1 MAVKNVAVRLSATG
15 GGQVKSELRSVG
27 ETGQQAFRKIPRE
40 VERANAKLAAFA
52 RRVKLAAVGAA
63 SAAAVGAVAA
73 TRSAMERATEVQR
86 QSQLSNADPEVF
98 QGWAAGAQTVGIEAD
113 KLSDILKDVND
124 RVGDFLQ
131 TGGGPMADFFDNIA
145 PKVGVTAE
153 QFAKL
158 SGPDAL
164 QLYVSSLEKAGVNSQ
179 EMTFYLEAMA
189 SDATA
194 LLPLLR
200 SGGAEMSRLSNQ
212 ASGLGVVMDRKT
224 LAGLNRSRLALL
236 AMGQAMTGLSNRIGA
251 ALAPV
256 LENLANSFTRLASA
270 TSPFGRALE
279 VVLGNLDRLTIYG
292 ATAAAVFGT
301 KLALGMA
308 TAAAATIKTAGALR
322 VLRGA
327 LIRTGIGALIVGA
340 GELVYWFGRLVQGAG
355 GFGAALGLLKD
366 LASQVFTTLS
376 ATAAAWGSD
385 LRAGWQAMKAEALWA
400 FLGVVDGAT
409 RLANTLVNTME
420 GAVSAVAVVWQ
431 NLPRLLGSTVFAAAN
446 AVQQGI
452 GEMLNRSVD
461 RLNGFVARVNS
472 ITDRLP
478 DWARADWMVL
488 EPLANIPVQDIA
500 NPFAGAASDTAA
512 QIKAA
517 FTDAFAT
524 DAFAPTNSGL
534 IDKILG
540 AEESAAA
547 AKRSAEVW
555 RRVAEAPLTA
565 LQALKD
571 AVTGAGKAGDEAL
584 SDAATAGA
592 RLAEALG
599 NAGATADATKEKLLG
614 WDAVR
619 DGLKSYVESAKDWGN
634 SLKGALTGA
643 FSSAEAAFRSFVN
656 TGKFDFK
663 SLVRSI
669 LADLAVLSFRRAVL
683 APIANALF
691 GGFGGGN
698 LLAGV
703 AHSGA
708 VAGLTGSTRS
718 VPSAIF
724 AGAPRL
730 HSGGFAGLR
739 PDEVP
744 AILQRGERVL
754 SRRETA
760 QYGATQNDASPI
772 TIHIDARGAQA
783 GVAEQIAEQLAEV
796 LPSVRKIAREE
807 VSMRLGRGYAL

>member
-1 MAVKNVAVRLSATG
+1 
-15 GGQVKSELRSVG
+15 
-27 ETGQQAFRKIPRE
+27 
-40 VERANAKLAAFA
+40 
-52 RRVKLAAVGAA
+52 
-63 SAAAVGAVAA
+63 
-73 TRSAMERATEVQR
+73 
-86 QSQLSNADPEVF
+86 
-98 QGWAAGAQTVGIEAD
+98 
-113 KLSDILKDVND
+113 
-124 RVGDFLQ
+124 
-131 TGGGPMADFFDNIA
+131 MADFFESIA

-158 SGPDAL
+158 SGPEAL

-189 SDATA
+189 SDTTA

-200 SGGAEMSRLSNQ
+200 NNGTEMSRLAAQ
-212 ASGLGVVMDRKT
+212 AADLGVVMDRKT
-224 LAGLNRSRLALL
+224 LTGLNRSRLAFL
-236 AMGQAMTGLSNRIGA
+236 AMGQAMAGLGNRVGA

-256 LENLANSFTRLASA
+256 LESLAKSFTRLASV
-270 TSPFGRALE
+270 TSPVGRALD
-279 VVLGNLDRLTIYG
+279 LLLSNLDRIAIYG
-292 ATAAAVFGT
+292 ATAASVFGT

-308 TAAAATIKTAGALR
+308 TAAVATIKTAGALR

-327 LIRTGIGALIVGA
+327 LIRTGIGALVVGA
-340 GELVYWFGRLVQGAG
+340 GELVYWFTSLVQGAG

-366 LASQVFTTLS
+366 LASQVFTRLS
-376 ATAAAWGSD
+376 ATAAVWVSE
-385 LRAGWQAMKAEALWA
+385 LRAGWQGMKAEALWA
-400 FLGVVDGAT
+400 FLGVIDGAT
-409 RLANTLVNTME
+409 GLANTLVNTME
-420 GAVSAVAVVWQ
+420 GAVSAVTVVWQ
-431 NLPRLLGSTVFAAAN
+431 NLPHLLGSAVFGAAN

-452 GEMLNRSVD
+452 GAMLNRSID
-461 RLNGFVARVNS
+461 RLNGFVTRVNS
-472 ITDRLP
+472 ITEHLP

-488 EPLANIPVQDIA
+488 EPLANITVQDIA
-500 NPFAGAASDTAA
+500 NPFAGAASETAA

-517 FTDAFAT
+517 FTDAFAS
-524 DAFAPTNSGL
+524 DAFTPTNSGL
-534 IDKILG
+534 IDRILG

-547 AKRSAEVW
+547 ARRSAEVW

-565 LQALKD
+565 WQALKD

-584 SDAATAGA
+584 SESASAGA
-592 RLAEALG
+592 RLTEALG
-599 NAGATADATKEKLLG
+599 NAGAAADATKEKLLG

-619 DGLKSYVESAKDWGN
+619 AGLKSFIETAKDWGN
-634 SLKGALTGA
+634 GLRQTLTGA
-643 FSSAEAAFRSFVN
+643 FSSAESAFRSFVN

-663 SLVRSI
+663 SLVSSI

-683 APIANALF
+683 APLANALF
-691 GGFGGGN
+691 GGLGGGN

-718 VPSAIF
+718 VPTALF
-724 AGAPRL
+724 ATAPRY
-730 HSGGFAGLR
+730 HSGGIVGLR

-754 SRRETA
+754 SRQETA
-760 QYGATQNDASPI
+760 SYGAAQNGPQPI

-783 GVAEQIAEQLAEV
+783 GVAEQIAEKLTEV

>member
-1 MAVKNVAVRLSATG
+1 MANKQVSVRLTASG
-15 GGQVKSELRSVG
+15 GDQVRRELKSVG
-27 ETGQQAFRKIPRE
+27 TDGEAAFRKTSRE
-40 VERANAKLAAFA
+40 VERANARLAGFA
-52 RRVKLAAVGAA
+52 RRVKVTAVAAA
-63 SAAAVGAVAA
+63 SAAAVGAVSA
-73 TRSAMERATEVQR
+73 TRSAMERAQEVQR

-124 RVGDFLQ
+124 RVGDFLS
-131 TGGGPMADFFDNIA
+131 TGGGPMTDFFEQIA
-145 PKVGVTAE
+145 PKVGVTAA

-158 SGPDAL
+158 SGPEAL

-194 LLPLLR
+194 LLPLLKD
-200 SGGAEMSRLSNQ
+200 SGAEMSRLAKQ
-212 ASGLGVVMDRKT
+212 AADLGVVMDRKT

-236 AMGQAMTGLSNRIGA
+236 AMGQAMTGLGNRVGA
-251 ALAPV
+251 ALAPA
-256 LENLANSFTRLASA
+256 LESFAKSLTRLASVA
-270 TSPFGRALE
+270 SPMGRALD
-279 VVLGNLDRLTIYG
+279 LLLSNLDRLAVYG
-292 ATAAAVFGT
+292 ITAAGVFGG

-308 TAAAATIKTAGALR
+308 TAAVATIKTTGALR

-340 GELVYWFGRLVQGAG
+340 GELAYWFGRLVQGVG
-355 GFGAALGLLKD
+355 GFGAALGLLKG
-366 LASQVFTTLS
+366 LASQVFTKLS
-376 ATAAAWGSD
+376 ATSAAWVSE
-385 LRAGWQAMKAEALWA
+385 LNAGWQGMKAEALWS
-400 FLGVVDGAT
+400 FLGVIDGVT
-409 RLANTLVNTME
+409 GLANTLVNTME
-420 GAVSAVAVVWQ
+420 GAVSAISVVWQ
-431 NLPRLLGSTVFAAAN
+431 NLPRLLGSAVFAAAN

-452 GEMLNRSVD
+452 GEMLNRSID
-461 RLNGFVARVNS
+461 RLNGFVTRVNS

-488 EPLANIPVQDIA
+488 NPLANITVQDIA
-500 NPFAGAASDTAA
+500 NPFAGAASDTAS

-517 FTDAFAT
+517 FTDAFST
-524 DAFAPTNSGL
+524 DAFTPTNAGL
-534 IDKILG
+534 IDRILG

-547 AKRSAEVW
+547 ARSSAEVW
-555 RRVAEAPLTA
+555 RRVAKAPLTA
-565 LQALKD
+565 WQALKE
-571 AVTGAGKAGDEAL
+571 AVTGAGKAGDQAL
-584 SDAATAGA
+584 TDSAAAGA
-592 RLAEALG
+592 RLTEALG
-599 NAGATADATKEKLLG
+599 SAGAASDATKEKLLG

-619 DGLKSYVESAKDWGN
+619 AGLKSFVETAKDWGN
-634 SLKGALTGA
+634 NLKGVLTGA
-643 FSSAEAAFRSFVN
+643 FSSAESAFRSFVT

-691 GGFGGGN
+691 GGLGGGN

-708 VAGLTGSTRS
+708 IAGLTGSTRS
-718 VPSAIF
+718 VPTALF
-724 AGAPRL
+724 ASAPRF
-730 HSGGFAGLR
+730 HSGGSVGLR

-754 SRRETA
+754 SHRETA
-760 QYGATQNDASPI
+760 SYGATQNGPQPL

-783 GVAEQIAEQLAEV
+783 GVAEQIAEKLAEV

>member
-1 MAVKNVAVRLSATG
+1 MAPKNVAVRLSATG

-73 TRSAMERATEVQR
+73 TRSAMERAYEVQR
-86 QSQLSNADPEVF
+86 QAQLSNADPEGF

-131 TGGGPMADFFDNIA
+131 TGGGPMAVFFDNIA
-145 PKVGVTAE
+145 PKVGVTAQ

-158 SGPDAL
+158 SGPEAL

-200 SGGAEMSRLSNQ
+200 NNGAEMSRLAAQ
-212 ASGLGVVMDRKT
+212 ASDLGVVMDRKT

-236 AMGQAMTGLSNRIGA
+236 AMGQAMTGLGNRIGA

-256 LENLANSFTRLASA
+256 LESLANSFTRLASV

-279 VVLGNLDRLTIYG
+279 LVLSNLERLAIYG
-292 ATAAAVFGT
+292 ATAAGVFST
-301 KLALGMA
+301 KLALGLA
-308 TAAAATIKTAGALR
+308 TAAVATIKTAGALK

-327 LIRTGIGALIVGA
+327 LIRTGIGALIVGV
-340 GELVYWFGRLVQGAG
+340 GELVYWFGKLVQGAG
-355 GFGAALGLLKD
+355 DFGAALGLLKD
-366 LASQVFTTLS
+366 LASQVFSKLS
-376 ATAAAWGSD
+376 AHAAAWGSD

-400 FLGVVDGAT
+400 FLGVIDGAT
-409 RLANTLVNTME
+409 GLANSFVNTMD
-420 GAVSAVAVVWQ
+420 GAVRAVTVIWQ
-431 NLPRLLGSTVFAAAN
+431 NLPRLLGSAVFAAAN

-452 GEMLNRSVD
+452 GEMLNRSID
-461 RLNGFVARVNS
+461 RLNGFVDRVNS

-517 FTDAFAT
+517 FENAFAS
-524 DAFAPTNSGL
+524 DAFAPTNSDL
-534 IDKILG
+534 IDTILG
-540 AEESAAA
+540 AEESAMA

-565 LQALKD
+565 WQALKD
-571 AVTGAGKAGDEAL
+571 AVADAGKAGNEAL
-584 SDAATAGA
+584 SDSATAGA
-592 RLAEALG
+592 RLTDALG
-599 NAGATADATKEKLLG
+599 TAGEAADKTKEKLLG

-634 SLKGALTGA
+634 GLKGALTGA
-643 FSSAEAAFRSFVN
+643 FSSAEAAFRSFVT
-656 TGKFDFK
+656 TGKVDFK

-691 GGFGGGN
+691 GGMGGGS

-703 AHSGA
+703 THSGA

-718 VPSAIF
+718 VPSSLF
-724 AGAPRL
+724 AAAPRY
-730 HSGGFAGLR
+730 HSGGVVGLR

-760 QYGATQNDASPI
+760 TYGVSQNDASPI

-796 LPSVRKIAREE
+796 LPSVRKVAREE

>member
-1 MAVKNVAVRLSATG
+1 MAVKSVAVRLSATG

-73 TRSAMERATEVQR
+73 TRSAMDRAYEVQR

-145 PKVGVTAE
+145 PKVGVTSE

-200 SGGAEMSRLSNQ
+200 NNGSEMSRLASQ
-212 ASGLGVVMDRKT
+212 AADLGVVMDRKS
-224 LAGLNRSRLALL
+224 LAGLNRSRLAIL

-251 ALAPV
+251 ALAPA
-256 LENLANSFTRLASA
+256 LESLANGFTRLASV

-279 VVLGNLDRLTIYG
+279 LLLGNLDRLAIYG
-292 ATAAAVFGT
+292 ATAAAVIGT

-355 GFGAALGLLKD
+355 SIGTALVLLKD
-366 LASQVFTTLS
+366 LAAQVFTKLS
-376 ATAAAWGSD
+376 AHAAASGSD

-400 FLGVVDGAT
+400 FLGVIDGAT
-409 RLANTLVNTME
+409 GLANTLVNTME
-420 GAVSAVAVVWQ
+420 GAVRAVSVIWQ
-431 NLPRLLGSTVFAAAN
+431 NLPRLLGSAVFAAAN

-452 GEMLNRSVD
+452 GEMLNRSIE

-488 EPLANIPVQDIA
+488 EPLANIAVQDIA
-500 NPFAGAASDTAA
+500 NPFAGAASDTAT
-512 QIKAA
+512 QIKTA
-517 FTDAFAT
+517 FEDAFAS
-524 DAFAPTNSGL
+524 DAFSPTNSGL
-534 IDKILG
+534 IDTILG

-555 RRVAEAPLTA
+555 RRVAEAPFTA
-565 LQALKD
+565 WQALKD
-571 AVTGAGKAGDEAL
+571 AVTGAGKAGDAAL

-592 RLAEALG
+592 RLTEALG
-599 NAGATADATKEKLLG
+599 TAGEAADKAKEKLLG

-634 SLKGALTGA
+634 SLKEALTGA

-718 VPSAIF
+718 VSPALF
-724 AGAPRL
+724 ANAARY
-730 HSGGFAGLR
+730 HFGGTVDLR

-754 SRRETA
+754 SRKETA
-760 QYGATQNDASPI
+760 SYGVEQNGAPPV

>member
-1 MAVKNVAVRLSATG
+1 MTNKNVAVRLSATG

-27 ETGQQAFRKIPRE
+27 ETGEQAFRKIPRE

-73 TRSAMERATEVQR
+73 TRSAMERAFEVQR
-86 QSQLSNADPEVF
+86 QAKLSNADPEVF

-131 TGGGPMADFFDNIA
+131 TDGGPMKDFFEQIA
-145 PKVGVTAE
+145 HKVGVTAAE
-153 QFAKL
+153 FAKL
-158 SGPDAL
+158 SGPEAL
-164 QLYVSSLEKAGVNSQ
+164 QLYISSLEKAGVNQ
-179 EMTFYLEAMA
+179 KEMTFYLEAMA

-200 SGGAEMSRLSNQ
+200 VNGAAMSRLATQ
-212 ASGLGVVMDRKT
+212 AADLGVVMDRKT

-236 AMGQAMTGLSNRIGA
+236 AMGQAMTGLGNRIGA

-256 LENLANSFTRLASA
+256 LETLAVSFTRLASVA
-270 TSPFGRALE
+270 SPMGRALD
-279 VVLGNLDRLTIYG
+279 LLLIYLDRLAVYG
-292 ATAAAVFGT
+292 VTAAAAFGGR
-301 KLALGMA
+301 LALGMA
-308 TAAAATIKTAGALR
+308 TAAVATIKTAGALR

-340 GELVYWFGRLVQGAG
+340 GELVHWFGRLVQGAG

-366 LASQVFTTLS
+366 LASQVFTRLS

-385 LRAGWQAMKAEALWA
+385 LRAGWQGMKVEALWA
-400 FLGVVDGAT
+400 FLGVIDGAT
-409 RLANTLVNTME
+409 GLANTLVKTME
-420 GAVSAVAVVWQ
+420 GAVQAVAVVWQ
-431 NLPRLLGSTVFAAAN
+431 NLPRLLGSAVFAAAN

-452 GEMLNRSVD
+452 GEMLNRSID
-461 RLNGFVARVNS
+461 RLNGFVTRVNS

-488 EPLANIPVQDIA
+488 EPLANISVQDIA
-500 NPFAGAASDTAA
+500 NPFASAASNTAT

-517 FTDAFAT
+517 FEDAFARDT
-524 DAFAPTNSGL
+524 FTPTYSGL
-534 IDKILG
+534 IEKILG
-540 AEESAAA
+540 AEEGAAA
-547 AKRSAEVW
+547 AKRSAGVW

-565 LQALKD
+565 WQALKD
-571 AVTGAGKAGDEAL
+571 AVNGAGKAGDAAL
-584 SDAATAGA
+584 SDSATAGA
-592 RLAEALG
+592 RLTEALG
-599 NAGATADATKEKLLG
+599 TAGAAADATKEKLLG

-619 DGLKSYVESAKDWGN
+619 AGLKSFVETAKDGGN
-634 SLKGALTGA
+634 GLRQALTGA
-643 FSSAEAAFRSFVN
+643 FNSAEVAFRSFVN
-656 TGKFDFK
+656 TGKYDFK

-669 LADLAVLSFRRAVL
+669 LADMAVLSFRRAVL
-683 APIANALF
+683 APLANALF
-691 GGFGGGN
+691 GGLGGGN

-708 VAGLTGSTRS
+708 VAGLTGYTRS
-718 VPSAIF
+718 VPSVLF
-724 AGAPRL
+724 TGAPRY
-730 HSGGFAGLR
+730 HNGGAVGLR

-754 SRRETA
+754 SRREA
-760 QYGATQNDASPI
+760 ARYGASQDGTAPI

-783 GVAEQIAEQLAEV
+783 GVAEQIAEKLAEV

-807 VSMRLGRGYAL
+807 VSMRLERGYAL

>member
-40 VERANAKLAAFA
+40 VERANAKLAGFA
-52 RRVKLAAVGAA
+52 KRVKLAAVGAA

-73 TRSAMERATEVQR
+73 TRSAMERAYEVQR
-86 QSQLSNADPEVF
+86 QVQLSNADPEVF
-98 QGWAAGAQTVGIEAD
+98 QGWAAGAQTVGVEAD

-145 PKVGVTAE
+145 PKVGVTAD

-158 SGPDAL
+158 SGPEAL
-164 QLYVSSLEKAGVNSQ
+164 QLYISSLEQAGVNSQ

-200 SGGAEMSRLSNQ
+200 YNGTEMSRLAAQ
-212 ASGLGVVMDRKT
+212 ASDLGVVMDRKT

-236 AMGQAMTGLSNRIGA
+236 AMGQAMTGLGNRIGA

-256 LENLANSFTRLASA
+256 LESLANSFTRLASV
-270 TSPFGRALE
+270 TSPFGRALD
-279 VVLGNLDRLTIYG
+279 LLLNNLDRLAIYG
-292 ATAAAVFGT
+292 ATAASVFGT

-355 GFGAALGLLKD
+355 GFGTALGLLKD
-366 LASQVFTTLS
+366 LAAQVFTKLS
-376 ATAAAWGSD
+376 ASTAAWESD
-385 LRAGWQAMKAEALWA
+385 LRAGWQGMKAEALWA
-400 FLGVVDGAT
+400 FLGVIDGAT
-409 RLANTLVNTME
+409 GLANTLVNTMQ

-431 NLPRLLGSTVFAAAN
+431 NLPRLLGSAVFAAAN

-452 GEMLNRSVD
+452 GAMLNRSID

-472 ITDRLP
+472 ISDRLP

-488 EPLANIPVQDIA
+488 DPLANITVQDIA
-500 NPFAGAASDTAA
+500 NPFADAASDTAA

-517 FTDAFAT
+517 FTDAFAS

-534 IDKILG
+534 IDTILG
-540 AEESAAA
+540 AEESAAT
-547 AKRSAEVW
+547 AKRSAEAW
-555 RRVAEAPLTA
+555 RRVVEAPLTA
-565 LQALKD
+565 WQTLKD
-571 AVTGAGKAGDEAL
+571 AVTGAGAAGEEAL
-584 SDAATAGA
+584 SDSAAAGA
-592 RLAEALG
+592 RLTAALG
-599 NAGATADATKEKLLG
+599 NAGAAADATKEKLLG

-643 FSSAEAAFRSFVN
+643 FSSAENAFRSFVN

-708 VAGLTGSTRS
+708 VAGFTGSTRS
-718 VPSAIF
+718 VPSALF
-724 AGAPRL
+724 ANAPRY
-730 HSGGFAGLR
+730 HSGGTVGLR

-760 QYGATQNDASPI
+760 SYGAAQNVAQPVA
-772 TIHIDARGAQA
+772 IHIDARGAQT
-783 GVAEQIAEQLAEV
+783 GVAEQIAEKLAQV

>member
-1 MAVKNVAVRLSATG
+1 MATKNVAVRLSATG

-52 RRVKLAAVGAA
+52 RRVKLTAVGAA

-73 TRSAMERATEVQR
+73 TRSAMERAYEVQR
-86 QSQLSNADPEVF
+86 QAQLSNADPEVF

-200 SGGAEMSRLSNQ
+200 NNGVEMTRLAAQ
-212 ASGLGVVMDRKT
+212 AADLGVVMDRKT
-224 LAGLNRSRLALL
+224 LAGLNRSRMALL
-236 AMGQAMTGLSNRIGA
+236 AMGQAMTGLGNRIGA

-256 LENLANSFTRLASA
+256 LESLAHSFTRLASI
-270 TSPFGRALE
+270 TSPVGRALD
-279 VVLGNLDRLTIYG
+279 LLLNNLDRLAIYG
-292 ATAAAVFGT
+292 ATAASVFGT

-308 TAAAATIKTAGALR
+308 MAAAATIKTVGDLK

-340 GELVYWFGRLVQGAG
+340 GELVYWFGKLVQGAG
-355 GFGAALGLLKD
+355 GVGTALGLLED
-366 LASQVFTTLS
+366 LAAQVFTRLS
-376 ATAAAWGSD
+376 ATTAAWISEI
-385 LRAGWQAMKAEALWA
+385 RAGWQAMKAEALWA
-400 FLGVVDGAT
+400 FLGVIDEAT
-409 RLANTLVNTME
+409 ELANSIVNTME

-431 NLPRLLGSTVFAAAN
+431 NLPRLLGSAVFGAAN

-452 GEMLNRSVD
+452 GEMLNRAID
-461 RLNGFVARVNS
+461 RLNGFVARVNG

-488 EPLANIPVQDIA
+488 DPLANIAVQDIA
-500 NPFAGAASDTAA
+500 NPFADAASDTAA

-517 FTDAFAT
+517 FEDAFAT
-524 DAFAPTNSGL
+524 DAFSPTNSGL
-534 IDKILG
+534 IETILG

-547 AKRSAEVW
+547 AKRSAGVW

-565 LQALKD
+565 WQALKD
-571 AVTGAGKAGDEAL
+571 AVTGAGKAGDGAL

-592 RLAEALG
+592 RLTDALG
-599 NAGATADATKEKLLG
+599 TAGEAADKTKEKLLG

-691 GGFGGGN
+691 GGLGGGN

-708 VAGLTGSTRS
+708 VVGLTGSTRS
-718 VPSAIF
+718 VPSALF
-724 AGAPRL
+724 ADAPRL
-730 HSGGFAGLR
+730 HSGGTVGLR

-754 SRRETA
+754 SRKETA
-760 QYGATQNDASPI
+760 SYGAAQNGTQPV

-783 GVAEQIAEQLAEV
+783 GVAEQIAEKLSEV
-796 LPSVRKIAREE
+796 LPAVRKIAREE